1 MILTGE
7 LMAFLA
13 FAFFTIGG
21 AIVMITLTRVVH
33 MVVAMAFTFLSIGG
47 IYVLLQAEFVAF
59 VQVLIYSGAVTIL
72 MLFGIMM
79 TKHDDS
85 QETEA
90 GGIQRALALLGVLG
104 LFGILF
110 FAIREA
116 NWMTEP
122 AVFAEENT
130 KAIGE
135 LMYTQYVIPFETVSV
150 LLTVALIGAILLA
163 KREEETK

>member
-1 MILTGE
+1 VILNGE
-7 LMAFLA
+7 ILVFFA
-13 FAFFTIGG
+13 FALLTIGG
-21 AIVMITLTRVVH
+21 AIFMITFTRVVH

-47 IYVLLQAEFVAF
+47 IYVILQAEFVAF
-59 VQVLIYSGAVTIL
+59 VQILIYSGAITIL

-79 TKHDDS
+79 TRHDNSEED
-85 QETEA
+85 EA
-90 GGIQRALALLGVLG
+90 PFIQKMLAFVGSAG

-110 FAIREA
+110 FAIRQV
-116 NWMTEP
+116 NWSGAP
-122 AVFAEENT
+122 AIFPEENT

-163 KREEETK
+163 KREEEKL